1 MTGRP
6 QLAMPGE
13 PCAAAGRAAPAMPRM
28 RQRNEERNLEAGDD
42 FAGQLRTVA
51 SEGRNLEMLILRLN
65 DEMRSHSWIARVPN
79 SGIHYTSVCGKTG
92 RRSLGFLRPK
102 PGVLISPGFQ
112 ERAQDGLRLA

>member
-6 QLAMPGE
+6 QLVMSGE
-13 PCAAAGRAAPAMPRM
+13 SCATAGRVVPATPTA
-28 RQRNEERNLEAGDD
+28 RQRSEEKKLEAADD

-51 SEGRNLEMLILRLN
+51 SDGRNLEMLILRLN
-65 DEMRSHSWIARVPN
+65 DEMRPLSWIAGVPN
-79 SGIHYTSVCGKTG
+79 SEIHYTPVCGKTG

-112 ERAQDGLRLA
+112 ERAQDWLRLA